1 MKIRNGFVSN
11 SSSSSFIILKDA
23 LSKIQLN
30 IILDYQSYIEELIK
44 ADEETNWKDAKK
56 FNSDKEKYQSKEYE
70 EQEYTRLKYIFE
82 YYDTDPWRIEESDEW
97 IWGETSMDNFDMSS
111 LFNHININGE
121 YIMWDDGWIDFPTE
135 SQLNFI
141 KRMKKKYRKDKLK
154 RIEDN

>member
-44 ADEETNWKDAKK
+44 ADEETNW
-56 FNSDKEKYQSKEYE
+56 
-70 EQEYTRLKYIFE
+70 FE
-82 YYDTDPWRIEESDEW
+82 YYDTDPWRIIEGDEW
-97 IWGETSMDNFDMSS
+97 IFGETSMDNFDMSS
-111 LFNHININGE
+111 LFNRININSE
-121 YIMWDDGWIDFPTE
+121 FTMWDEGWIDYPTE

-141 KRMKKKYRKDKLK
+141 KRMKKLHRKDKLK